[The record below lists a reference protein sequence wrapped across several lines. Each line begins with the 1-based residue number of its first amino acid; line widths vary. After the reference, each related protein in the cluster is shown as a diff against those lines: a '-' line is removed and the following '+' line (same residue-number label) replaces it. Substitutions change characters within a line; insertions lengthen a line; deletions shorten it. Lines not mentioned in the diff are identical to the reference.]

1 MARLDEDAA
10 GRLLEG
16 VGDRAPREMTV
27 RMATIRQNPAY
38 RPVARV
44 PDSLVR
50 AFARGCPLIQAWRG
64 QSMRF
69 TAMVAVLL
77 GAGVAACSRVQS
89 GGVSGAGSPISVATP
104 EAAPTALATFRY
116 APGRVVYD
124 YVATATVALQ
134 NDTAGSPEPV
144 RSRSRIA
151 VTLERRD
158 ARLDAT
164 VIVDSVSVT
173 AGGRIT
179 ADSQPLPEALIHS
192 AHVEPSGRVV
202 FDEASA
208 PSDCSAAAAGVTLS
222 MAREVLLAVPKT
234 LDISTTWRDT
244 VHATSCRGGV
254 TVRTTTQST
263 FSVEAIE
270 QSSNGTVARIAR
282 RGTIAVAG
290 EGLQRGQAV
299 RLSGSGQVT
308 GHYLLHAGLGR
319 LMQASAEYE

>member
-1 MARLDEDAA
+1 
-10 GRLLEG
+10 
-16 VGDRAPREMTV
+16 
-27 RMATIRQNPAY
+27 
-38 RPVARV
+38 
-44 PDSLVR
+44 
-50 AFARGCPLIQAWRG
+50 
-64 QSMRF
+64 MRF

-89 GGVSGAGSPISVATP
+89 GGVSGAGNPVSVATP

-124 YVATATVALQ
+124 YVATATVAMQ
-134 NDTAGSPEPV
+134 NDTASSPEPV
-144 RSRSRIA
+144 TSRSRIA
-151 VTLERRD
+151 VTLEPRD

-164 VIVDSVSVT
+164 IIVDSVSVT

-179 ADSQPLPEALIHS
+179 ADSQPLPEALTHS

-208 PSDCSAAAAGVTLS
+208 PGDCSAAAGVTLS

-234 LDISTTWRDT
+234 LGVSTTWRDT
-244 VHATSCRGGV
+244 VHTTSCRGGV

-270 QSSNGTVARIAR
+270 QSSNGTVTRIAR

-299 RLSGSGQVT
+299 TLSGSGQVT
-308 GHYLLHAGLGR
+308 GRYLLHAGLGR
-319 LMQASAEYE
+319 VMQGSAEYESQLTLAAGDRTQQFLQRGTQQVTARD